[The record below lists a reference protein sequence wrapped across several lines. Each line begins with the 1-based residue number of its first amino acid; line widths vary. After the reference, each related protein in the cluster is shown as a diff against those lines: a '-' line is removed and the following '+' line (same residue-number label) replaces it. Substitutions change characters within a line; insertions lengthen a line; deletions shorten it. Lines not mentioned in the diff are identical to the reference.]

1 MDSKLNTGIIQL
13 NKVRCNFTK
22 CLRVLV
28 SFVWFIHSVTKIQKP
43 LHLNT
48 SHVFHHVTEN
58 GIQNC
63 TSMSVNFQNVHDD
76 LLYYQT
82 WKYLQ
87 HLLQLNQESMGI
99 GATAKHVE

>member
-13 NKVRCNFTK
+13 NKVRRNFTK

-28 SFVWFIHSVTKIQKP
+28 SFVWFIHSVTKIQKS

-58 GIQNC
+58 GIQNS
-63 TSMSVNFQNVHDD
+63 TSMEVSSF
-76 LLYYQT
+76 
-82 WKYLQ
+82 KM
-87 HLLQLNQESMGI
+87 SMTTCYIIRPGNI
-99 GATAKHVE
+99 YSTFYSHTRKQ